1 MEWITMPDG
10 DRVRCLFTI
19 LVNSGGCHHHTSPAG
34 YNQILKDAQHGKKI
48 TWRDVMD
55 PIELLKMEYEK
66 AKKARMEAELETAFA
81 TGLDYQQGMKKIEEL
96 EEPHKNDVDK
106 EIATI
111 IEATRLRDPNGDKAD
126 DSKTAKSGGRKGG
139 NANGGRR
146 GRGSNAA

>member
-1 MEWITMPDG
+1 M
-10 DRVRCLFTI
+10 
-19 LVNSGGCHHHTSPAG
+19 
-34 YNQILKDAQHGKKI
+34 KDAQHGKKI

-81 TGLDYQQGMKKIEEL
+81 TGLDYHQAMKKIEEL